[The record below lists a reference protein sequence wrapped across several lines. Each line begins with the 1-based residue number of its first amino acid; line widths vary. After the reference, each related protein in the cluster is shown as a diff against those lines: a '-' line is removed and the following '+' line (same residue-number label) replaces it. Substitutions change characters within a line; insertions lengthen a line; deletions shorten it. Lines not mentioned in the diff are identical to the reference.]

1 MTEVLITSLS
11 APESIIANIVF
22 DRPEELLIIVTGTI
36 GRTTSSNEET
46 DRDVAVAASHAVAL
60 GEITSVGSAA
70 SAVDGAVGVAAA
82 ASCDLLKGASGTLFP
97 CLFSPFFSSFSS
109 FL

>member
-70 SAVDGAVGVAAA
+70 SVVDEAVGAAAA
-82 ASCDLLKGASGTLFP
+82 ASFDLLKGASGTLFP

>member
-1 MTEVLITSLS
+1 M
-11 APESIIANIVF
+11 
-22 DRPEELLIIVTGTI
+22 IVTGTI

-46 DRDVAVAASHAVAL
+46 DRDVAVAASHAVTL
-60 GEITSVGSAA
+60 EEITSVGLAA
-70 SAVDGAVGVAAA
+70 SAVDGAVGATAA
-82 ASCDLLKGASGTLFP
+82 ASSDLLKGASGTLFP

>member
-1 MTEVLITSLS
+1 M
-11 APESIIANIVF
+11 
-22 DRPEELLIIVTGTI
+22 IVTGTI

-60 GEITSVGSAA
+60 GEMTSVGSAA
-70 SAVDGAVGVAAA
+70 SVVDGTVGAAAA
-82 ASCDLLKGASGTLFP
+82 ASSDFLKGASGTLFT
-97 CLFSPFFSSFSS
+97 LLIFSFLLSFSS